1 MPGNKKANSIPV
13 ISSFLKRVIRYELP
27 LLTAGI
33 LIYGVLFYAIDHH
46 FYGPIL
52 SNFVLLF
59 AFFKIIYILI
69 YTFKRLTAHLRECCS
84 FYDLV
89 AVYGIVI
96 GLIVFSFAADYYC
109 LQNCLPGAFSGL
121 ESANGKPGQ
130 AFDFIYFSV
139 VTFATIG
146 FGDIT
151 PVLMKAK
158 LLVILEIIT
167 SFTMI
172 VFVISNFDKI
182 HQPKEG

>member
-1 MPGNKKANSIPV
+1 MNMVSKPV
-13 ISSFLKRVIRYELP
+13 ISSFLKKIIRYELP
-27 LLTAGI
+27 LLGTGI
-33 LIYGVLFYAIDHH
+33 AIYAVLFYAIDHH

-52 SNFVLLF
+52 SNFVIVF
-59 AFFKIIYILI
+59 ALFKIIYILV
-69 YTFKRLTAHLRECCS
+69 YTFKRLAAHLDECCS
-84 FYDLV
+84 FYDLI
-89 AVYGIVI
+89 AVYGIII

-109 LQNCLPGAFSGL
+109 LQSCLPESFSGL
-121 ESANGKPGQ
+121 ESTLGLVET

-158 LLVILEIIT
+158 LLVIIEIAT
-167 SFTMI
+167 SFIMI

-182 HQPKEG
+182 HTPRGADNSK

>member
-1 MPGNKKANSIPV
+1 MPGNSKTDKRPV
-13 ISSFLKRVIRYELP
+13 ISSFLKRIIRYELP
-27 LLTAGI
+27 LLAAGI
-33 LIYGVLFYAIDHH
+33 VIYGALFYAIDHH
-46 FYGPIL
+46 FYGPVL
-52 SNFVLLF
+52 SVFIIGFALF
-59 AFFKIIYILI
+59 KVIYILV

-121 ESANGKPGQ
+121 ESASSRTVQ

-158 LLVILEIIT
+158 LLVILEIAT

-182 HQPKEG
+182 HQPQKG

>member
-1 MPGNKKANSIPV
+1 V
-13 ISSFLKRVIRYELP
+13 
-27 LLTAGI
+27 
-33 LIYGVLFYAIDHH
+33 
-46 FYGPIL
+46 L
-52 SNFVLLF
+52 SNFVIVF
-59 AFFKIIYILI
+59 ALFKIVYILF

-109 LQNCLPGAFSGL
+109 LQNCLPDAFSGL
-121 ESANGKPGQ
+121 EPANGKTGQ

-151 PVLMKAK
+151 PLLMKAK
-158 LLVILEIIT
+158 LLVVLEITT
-167 SFTMI
+167 SFIMI
-172 VFVISNFDKI
+172 FFVISNFDKI
-182 HQPKEG
+182 YQPNKG